1 MTLACYSWLYN
12 KETAPYRNNNRQCNV
27 KKSDKLWWRLG
38 HIMQILTMDG
48 RRWMKATTTEYYHYQ
63 HFYRV
68 EQLVYSNMCH
78 PSSSLQRTIVRSH
91 NDGRHKNMKYLK
103 FYDKALI
110 YHKLHHICPCGKIFS
125 SSTFLPEY
133 LWFLK
138 FYPGCPWHQSAAAL
152 VHDACCW

>member
-1 MTLACYSWLYN
+1 ML
-12 KETAPYRNNNRQCNV
+12 
-27 KKSDKLWWRLG
+27 
-38 HIMQILTMDG
+38 DG
-48 RRWMKATTTEYYHYQ
+48 RRWMTATTTEYYHYQ

-78 PSSSLQRTIVRSH
+78 PSSSLQHTIVRSH

-133 LWFLK
+133 LIFEILPRLLLTPVCCSASAERRCSMSVAGK
-138 FYPGCPWHQSAAAL
+138 RIDPGMRSVTTGFPMQR
-152 VHDACCW
+152 